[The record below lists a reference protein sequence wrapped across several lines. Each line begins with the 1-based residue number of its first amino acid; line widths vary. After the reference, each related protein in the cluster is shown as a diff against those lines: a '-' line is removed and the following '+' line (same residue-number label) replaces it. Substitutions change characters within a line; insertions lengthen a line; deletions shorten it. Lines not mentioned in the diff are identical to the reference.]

1 MERPTIKDFDT
12 LRQVTQSFEAKV
24 NGDSTIEQVYQLM
37 HNEMG
42 ELWEAIEHGDA
53 QAISSE
59 VADIVLFAQSILNM
73 LGVSLA
79 QSLSGKIYRNY
90 VKYSPQR
97 VEQLIEQ
104 GYTPVEAR
112 QLLKSLW
119 DRTKDKD
126 FK

>member
-24 NGDSTIEQVYQLM
+24 NGDSTIEQAYQLM
-37 HNEMG
+37 HNEME

-79 QSLSGKIYRNY
+79 QSLSGKIHRNY